1 MLIPNQDGRYTYEE
15 QRCVHYYA
23 MVDNQHRVIE
33 AFTTE
38 DGIPRVHENYWTD
51 MNDIE
56 KYVCRQ
62 RGWNLDKYYP
72 DDPPRGKPFK
82 TYRRKKVNGYKSRF
96 LPTGTYI
103 EEFYIGDSGPYYL
116 GVRIE
121 QYPPRIRTL
130 AVAEGILDQQGNLI
144 ETEED

>member
-1 MLIPNQDGRYTYEE
+1 MLIPNQDGSFTYEE
-15 QRCVHYYA
+15 QKCVHYYA
-23 MVDNQHRVIE
+23 MVDTKHRIIE
-33 AFTTE
+33 AFTLE
-38 DGIPRVHENYWTD
+38 DGTQNVQENYWTD

-56 KYVCRQ
+56 KHICRH
-62 RGWNLDKYYP
+62 RGWNLGKYYP

-82 TYRRKKVNGYKSRF
+82 TYHGKKVNGYKSRF

-103 EEFYIGDSGPYYL
+103 EEFYIGDEGPYYL
-116 GVRIE
+116 GVRMD

-130 AVAEGILDQQGNLI
+130 AVAQGIVDEQGDLI